1 MKIQVI
7 CRGLTREGMGHLS
20 RTRTFA
26 ASVHQD
32 NEVEIVA
39 MVAPGLES
47 FFAGADFTVH
57 LVKREDDV
65 LRHVRAFSPEV
76 LLFDLLSMSRQ
87 ICSDL
92 VANVPLSGSLSPI
105 FDQMDLL
112 DMVFSRASLPAE
124 APKTR
129 VFAGLEYAIFG
140 QHCSLIDD
148 ATYKSVVER
157 PEMSIGVSM
166 GGVDAANK
174 TLHVL
179 RALATVKADCLIWVL
194 LGEGYA
200 HSYNTLVETV
210 SRDSRHE
217 IVLAKTNRTM
227 WHVMSQCAVA
237 VLAGG
242 LTTIEAVYAGLP
254 SINLSEKPE
263 HSALMQELF
272 ALGVCMDGGPFE
284 RPALDAMVKEVTLLS
299 SNRNKLW
306 EIRNQTKGLLDLNGP
321 SRVMEEIRREFAA
334 RKTTT

>member
-1 MKIQVI
+1 MQRFRTGNERLRQAVADGARPQEIQSLVRDLNTAYQAVNGNFHAKIWMKRMIKLDS
-7 CRGLTREGMGHLS
+7 GLGRLYG
-20 RTRTFA
+20 RF
-26 ASVHQD
+26 
-32 NEVEIVA
+32 
-39 MVAPGLES
+39 
-47 FFAGADFTVH
+47 
-57 LVKREDDV
+57 
-65 LRHVRAFSPEV
+65 
-76 LLFDLLSMSRQ
+76 
-87 ICSDL
+87 
-92 VANVPLSGSLSPI
+92 
-105 FDQMDLL
+105 
-112 DMVFSRASLPAE
+112 
-124 APKTR
+124 
-129 VFAGLEYAIFG
+129 
-140 QHCSLIDD
+140 
-148 ATYKSVVER
+148 
-157 PEMSIGVSM
+157 
-166 GGVDAANK
+166 DAANK